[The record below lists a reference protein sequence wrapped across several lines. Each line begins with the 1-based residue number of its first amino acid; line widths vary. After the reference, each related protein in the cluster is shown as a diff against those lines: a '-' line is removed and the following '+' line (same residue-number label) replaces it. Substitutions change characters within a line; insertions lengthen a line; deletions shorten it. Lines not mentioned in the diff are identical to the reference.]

1 MQNDTWQAELKTLS
15 NRQVAEREA
24 NRISDVDCHALIEKL
39 IASNAV
45 LLAENIAIQVTSRT
59 NDGVLASKLAQL
71 NLHCSA
77 LTLERDEQRE
87 EVSTLRSHNGT
98 LQAALASKDVE
109 LVQSN
114 LHCSAL
120 TLERDEQRGEL
131 STLRA
136 RNDTLQAELRDVNV
150 AMHLTVFC
158 PLKFFISFYLVNNMH
173 LLLFIYTS
181 IFVM

>member
-1 MQNDTWQAELKTLS
+1 MQNVTWQAELNALS

-24 NRISDVDCHALIEKL
+24 NRIRDVDCRALIEKL

-45 LLAENIAIQVTSRT
+45 LLAENIALQVTSRT
-59 NDGVLASKLAQL
+59 NDGALASKDLQLAQL

-87 EVSTLRSHNGT
+87 EVSILRSHNDA
-98 LQAALASKDVE
+98 LQAALASKD
-109 LVQSN
+109 LQLAQLN

-150 AMHLTVFC
+150 AMHLTVCC
-158 PLKFFISFYLVNNMH
+158 PSPPSVCGI
-173 LLLFIYTS
+173 
-181 IFVM
+181 

>member
-1 MQNDTWQAELKTLS
+1 MQCSWP
-15 NRQVAEREA
+15 
-24 NRISDVDCHALIEKL
+24 RISQYNC
-39 IASNAV
+39 
-45 LLAENIAIQVTSRT
+45 QVTSRT
-59 NDGVLASKLAQL
+59 NDGVLASLKLAQL

-77 LTLERDEQRE
+77 LTLERDKQRE

-109 LVQSN
+109 LVESN

-120 TLERDEQRGEL
+120 TLERNEQRGEL

-158 PLKFFISFYLVNNMH
+158 PLKFLISFYLVNNMH

-181 IFVM
+181 IFFM